1 VASTALHAS
10 VVVTFL
16 LVVPAVPPPSPPIFR
31 VNLVAAPPGERAVGV
46 VQPPSEAPTPEKAPT
61 PSRPVTSAPDAT
73 PARPKRD
80 PPRRAPAQA
89 TPTPEPARPV
99 KRTVPEAKPPAAS
112 GGPLGGRGADVATV
126 RTEGIEFSYPG
137 YLQNIVRQIAV
148 RFTHDPRWGSRRAEV
163 MFLIH
168 RDGTV
173 SNLNFR
179 VGSGSY
185 AFDVEA
191 RGAIESAAQ
200 AGAFGALPR
209 GFPDDV
215 LPVIFSFDPRLI
227 R

>member
-1 VASTALHAS
+1 VSAALHAL
-10 VVVTFL
+10 VVTAFVL
-16 LVVPAVPPPSPPIFR
+16 TTPAPPPPSPPVYR

-46 VQPPSEAPTPEKAPT
+46 VRPQPQPPTSTKAPT
-61 PSRPVTSAPDAT
+61 PPRPVTSAPDAA
-73 PARPKRD
+73 PA
-80 PPRRAPAQA
+80 PPRREPPRRTPEQA
-89 TPTPEPARPV
+89 TPTPEPAQ
-99 KRTVPEAKPPAAS
+99 PAPRATPQTPAPTAG
-112 GGPLGGRGADVATV
+112 GGPVGGRGADVATV
-126 RTEGIEFSYPG
+126 RTEGIEFPYPG
-137 YLQNIVRQIAV
+137 YLQNIVRQIAL
-148 RFTHDPRWGSRRAEV
+148 RFKPPRGGTRRAEV

-179 VGSGSY
+179 VASGSY

-191 RGAIESAAQ
+191 RGAVESAAQ
-200 AGAFGALPR
+200 AGAFGPLPR